1 MIPLKVG
8 NIDIPS
14 FRTARGK
21 LVRIAAF
28 RALRMRVSKQVNLH
42 GVADSNRKKTRCK
55 QAGNA

>member
-1 MIPLKVG
+1 MG

-28 RALRMRVSKQVNLH
+28 LARRMRDGMRVNLH
-42 GVADSNRKKTRCK
+42 GVADSNRKKRVANRLATR
-55 QAGNA
+55 NSPVE

>member
-1 MIPLKVG
+1 MILLKME

-28 RALRMRVSKQVNLH
+28 LARRLRDGMRVNLH

>member
-1 MIPLKVG
+1 MG
-8 NIDIPS
+8 NINIPS

-21 LVRIAAF
+21 GVRIAAF
-28 RALRMRVSKQVNLH
+28 RARRMPVNLH

>member
-1 MIPLKVG
+1 MG
-8 NIDIPS
+8 NINIPS

-28 RALRMRVSKQVNLH
+28 LALRMRDGMQVNLH